1 MFNDYPDIVSI
12 KQMMA
17 MLNIGRNT
25 AYSLINTNQI
35 KSIKIGRIHKIPK
48 TNIIKYIEKG

>member
-12 KQMMA
+12 KQMMI
-17 MLNIGRNT
+17 MLKIGRNT
-25 AYSLINTNQI
+25 AYNLINTNQI

-48 TNIIKYIEKG
+48 VNIIKYIEKG

>member
-17 MLNIGRNT
+17 MLDIGRNT
-25 AYSLINTNQI
+25 AYNLINTNQI

-48 TNIIKYIEKG
+48 INIIKYIEKG

>member
-12 KQMMA
+12 KQMMI

-25 AYSLINTNQI
+25 AYNLINTNQI

-48 TNIIKYIEKG
+48 INIIKYIEKG